1 MKRASVTYGI
11 ISSGLTSCTWGVTL
25 RREGDKVS
33 EETMAANF
41 SHLMKSTNP
50 YV

>member
-11 ISSGLTSCTWGVTL
+11 ISGGLTSCTWGVTL
-25 RREGDKVS
+25 REGDKIS
-33 EETMAANF
+33 EEIMAANF
-41 SHLMKSTNP
+41 PNLMKSTNP